1 MVDRSLLPC
10 WSQMVCPLSP
20 KTPVLWRCSHFDRRT
35 ACLAISRGVA
45 WRLFHLARLERE
57 NPDIRCSVFF
67 EAAGRKAIVSS
78 LSLLGAPDAM
88 SPTLREAGR
97 MMGPAGEDF
106 QDGKETGNRDRKSCG
121 GRLVL
126 LTGGAEDLRGR
137 VGLKTAFFEKGL
149 RPEKESSLPGEVLK
163 VG

>member
-1 MVDRSLLPC
+1 
-10 WSQMVCPLSP
+10 
-20 KTPVLWRCSHFDRRT
+20 
-35 ACLAISRGVA
+35 
-45 WRLFHLARLERE
+45 
-57 NPDIRCSVFF
+57 
-67 EAAGRKAIVSS
+67 
-78 LSLLGAPDAM
+78 M

-126 LTGGAEDLRGR
+126 LTGGVEDLRGR

-149 RPEKESSLPGEVLK
+149 RPEKESSLREVLK
-163 VG
+163 AG